1 MKKPLLCLFPA
12 AILAASI
19 LAAATPDT
27 QAEKEVRSVMET
39 YRQALMRKDAAALAP
54 LLSDDLTY
62 THSSNLHQDKAAVLS
77 AQKGKS
83 LVEAMDFNNLKV
95 RLYGNTAIVT
105 CDLDSRSNN
114 GGAVSSTHLHVLH
127 VLVKAPA
134 GWQLVARQAT
144 KYPEPAAGE
153 KK

>member
-1 MKKPLLCLFPA
+1 MKKLLLCLLPT
-12 AILAASI
+12 AILV
-19 LAAATPDT
+19 AATPDPQT
-27 QAEKEVRSVMET
+27 EKEVLSVMET
-39 YRQALMRKDAAALAP
+39 YRQALIRKDASALAP

-62 THSSNLHQDKAAVLS
+62 THSSNLHQDKAAVLA
-77 AQKGKS
+77 AQNGKS
-83 LVEAMDFNNLKV
+83 LVEAMDFKNLKV

-114 GGAVSSTHLHVLH
+114 GGAVTATHLHVLH
-127 VLVKAPA
+127 VLVKASA

-144 KYPEPAAGE
+144 RYPEPAAGE

>member
-1 MKKPLLCLFPA
+1 MKKLLLCLLPA
-12 AILAASI
+12 AI
-19 LAAATPDT
+19 LAAATPDP

-62 THSSNLHQDKAAVLS
+62 THSSNLHQDKAAVLA
-77 AQKGKS
+77 AQKGNS
-83 LVEAMDFNNLKV
+83 VVEAMDFNNLRV

-114 GGAVSSTHLHVLH
+114 GGVATATHLHVLH
-127 VLVKAPA
+127 VLVKAPG

-144 KYPEPAAGE
+144 RYPDGE